1 MFAAH
6 FMEMKREN
14 ELLRNKLAE
23 ATMMQKKLEQDIVAL
38 QKVGVRHVINRVA
51 IGGGGGVNMEIWGHL
66 VR

>member
-38 QKVGVRHVINRVA
+38 QKVGVRHVN
-51 IGGGGGVNMEIWGHL
+51 
-66 VR
+66 